1 MDEERELEGKV
12 MVPAGKAGGLIGKGG
27 EVINQLRSSAGCG
40 SLCASALGTECAQP
54 AQRRPEGLDAL
65 GRLASEGGFP
75 ALQSLL
81 LGTNRIGARL
91 VEG

>member
-40 SLCASALGTECAQP
+40 INIAASQAGEVRKDHEPNDLTLP
-54 AQRRPEGLDAL
+54 
-65 GRLASEGGFP
+65 S
-75 ALQSLL
+75 
-81 LGTNRIGARL
+81 NHHH
-91 VEG
+91 